1 MKHYK
6 SSSNCYKD
14 FIPVKGVNKCIRDMR
29 EDFEDLF
36 TAEHDYRQ
44 KRGDK
49 SVVFCLTYNDEHI
62 RNFYGHNVL
71 DSDDVHKCIS
81 KASKFGKKMQRAGYT
96 FDYVLVGEYGNGG
109 VTHGVHGVRGSG
121 NNPHYHGVGWFHK
134 FDTSKPTLPYDTL
147 CSMLREA
154 WQGCAESNPSVY
166 GRSRAMRAAGLGF
179 VCLSG
184 EILCPTAGVQYIS
197 KYIGKDI
204 MTLHKD
210 MLSEVLPG
218 AFKQVAYAVII
229 EFFNNRD
236 LGDMSVVSQFYQHWQ
251 MFLPFNHPL
260 YLPRTRDTWFTPSN
274 MYYKY
279 VPFVNDIL
287 DSFYHD
293 FMEDFCA
300 DVNRISPKLR
310 HFHGFGHSL
319 LAHADLE
326 TGTYARP
333 FSSGRRSLPLCL
345 IRKAYYNYSV
355 SLVPNEDVRRTSRF
369 YNVLGDKTEIVKKYA
384 KQVSYT
390 LNELG
395 RKRLVCS
402 LEKRINV
409 GILAVRSLH
418 LDVSPLAV
426 AVVHTFLHTQLTD
439 EVHTVLFNILDSNE
453 PDTVTIPALR
463 DTYLSIVNCTAPDW
477 YRELNPEPLYS
488 FDRMLT
494 DFPKLR
500 TECFVYVDF
509 LTQNHIELE
518 NKATE
523 FVGASFKIYKSTY

>member
-1 MKHYK
+1 
-6 SSSNCYKD
+6 
-14 FIPVKGVNKCIRDMR
+14 MR

-36 TAEHDYRQ
+36 TAEHDYRT

-71 DSDDVHKCIS
+71 DSDDVHKRLS
-81 KASKFGKKMQRAGYT
+81 KASKFGKKLQRAGYT

-121 NNPHYHGVGWFHK
+121 NNPHFHGCGWFHK
-134 FDTSKPTLPYDTL
+134 FDDSKPTLSYDVL
-147 CSMLREA
+147 CRMLREA
-154 WQGCAESNPSVY
+154 WQGCDEANPSVY
-166 GRSRAMRAAGLGF
+166 GSSRVMRAAGLGY

-184 EILCPTAGVQYIS
+184 EIICPTAGVQYIS

-210 MLSEVLPG
+210 MLAEVLPG
-218 AFKQVAYAVII
+218 AFKQVAYAAII

-236 LGDMSVVSQFYQHWQ
+236 LGDLTVVSQFYQHWQ

-260 YLPRTRDTWFTPSN
+260 HLPRTRDTWFTPSN
-274 MYYKY
+274 MYYKL

-287 DSFYHD
+287 DSLYHD
-293 FMEDFCA
+293 FIEDFSA
-300 DVNRISPKLR
+300 DINRISPKLR
-310 HFHGFGHSL
+310 HFHGFGYSL

-326 TGTYARP
+326 SGTYARP
-333 FSSGRRSLPLCL
+333 FTSGRRQLPLCL

-355 SLVPNEDVRRTSRF
+355 SLIPNEDVRRTSRF
-369 YNVLGDKTEIVKKYA
+369 FNALGEKSEVVQKYA
-384 KQVSYT
+384 KQVTYT
-390 LNELG
+390 LNDLG
-395 RKRLVCS
+395 RKRLTRS
-402 LEKRINV
+402 LEKRVNI
-409 GILAVRSLH
+409 GIMTVRSLG

-426 AVVHTFLHTQLTD
+426 AISYTFMHTQLTD
-439 EVHTVLFNILDSNE
+439 EVHTAVFNILDSQE
-453 PDTVTIPALR
+453 PDSVTIPALCNL
-463 DTYLSIVNCTAPDW
+463 YLSIVNCTAPDW

-488 FDRMLT
+488 FDLMLY

-500 TECFVYVDF
+500 TEC
-509 LTQNHIELE
+509 LTFSEQLRDMQNELE
-518 NKATE
+518 KQATD
-523 FVGASFKIYKSTY
+523 FVKASFKIYKSTY